1 VFEILS
7 NTSHVHLLLNHVPTT
22 AFVVALV
29 LFIVS
34 LFNGSEA
41 LKKTGLAMF
50 FFIAAVTVAT
60 YTSGSAAEAW
70 LRGTSVKSELP
81 PNVVAAAIHEHEDAA
96 LWATALMEL
105 TGFFSWL
112 ALWQWKSVKRLPSWN
127 TPLVLVLAAL
137 TFVAMSRTAYLGGH
151 ISHLEIRPDVVARH
165 QACLA
170 IVDQEV
176 KHPGS
181 TPNAPENCPWQTAAA
196 EVHAVTDGAAA
207 NAPAEGNTEA
217 GGASTP
223 NMARR
228 LGDFVIGHTWMWP
241 TLETLHFVGLCML
254 FTVVLIVNLRLLGAI
269 KMVPV
274 SAVYQMLPIGM
285 LGFAINLVTGMLF
298 FVGIPQQ
305 YNANPVFYWK
315 IVFVLLGGLNVMYFM
330 LVDDA
335 WRTDAGRDVT
345 VAPRIAA
352 ASAIAIWVAVL
363 YCGHMLPFIGNAF

>member
-1 VFEILS
+1 VIELLR

-29 LFIVS
+29 LYIVS

-50 FFIAAVTVAT
+50 FLIAAVTIAT

-70 LRGTSVKSELP
+70 LRGTSPKPELP
-81 PNVVAAAIHEHEDAA
+81 VNVMPAAIRAHEDAA

-127 TPLVLVLAAL
+127 TPLVLVLSL
-137 TFVAMSRTAYLGGH
+137 LSFVAMSRTAYLGGH
-151 ISHLEIRPDVVARH
+151 IHHVEIRPDVVDRH
-165 QACLA
+165 NACLA
-170 IVDQEV
+170 LVDQEV

-181 TPNAPENCPWQTAAA
+181 VPNAPENCSWQAAA
-196 EVHAVTDGAAA
+196 DEIKAALDAATDAAG
-207 NAPAEGNTEA
+207 APA
-217 GGASTP
+217 P
-223 NMARR
+223 NMARQ

-269 KMVPV
+269 KIVPV

-285 LGFAINLVTGMLF
+285 IGFAVNLVTGMLF
-298 FVGIPQQ
+298 FVGIPSQ

-335 WRTDAGRDVT
+335 WRTASGRDVS
-345 VAPRIAA
+345 AGPRIAA
-352 ASAIAIWVAVL
+352 ASAIFIWVAVL

>member
-1 VFEILS
+1 MFEILS

-29 LFIVS
+29 LFVVS

-41 LKKTGLAMF
+41 LKKAGLAMF
-50 FFIAAVTVAT
+50 FLIAAVTIAT

-81 PNVVAAAIHEHEDAA
+81 PDVVSTAIHEHEDAA
-96 LWATALMEL
+96 LWAMALMEV

-112 ALWQWKSVKRLPSWN
+112 ALWQWKTVRRLPSWN

-137 TFVAMSRTAYLGGH
+137 SFVAMSRTAYLGGH
-151 ISHLEIRPDVVARH
+151 ITHVEIRPEVVERH

-170 IVDQEV
+170 LVDQEV

-181 TPNAPENCPWQTAAA
+181 VPNAPENCPWQAAVDQVVGTGPTAAA
-196 EVHAVTDGAAA
+196 
-207 NAPAEGNTEA
+207 APA
-217 GGASTP
+217 P
-223 NMARR
+223 NLARQ

-254 FTVVLIVNLRLLGAI
+254 FTAVIIVNLRLLGAI
-269 KMVPV
+269 PMVPV

-285 LGFAINLVTGMLF
+285 LGFAVNLLTGMLF
-298 FVGIPQQ
+298 FVGIPSQ

-315 IVFVLLGGLNVMYFM
+315 MVFVLLGGVNVTYFM

-335 WRTDAGRDVT
+335 WRTEPGRRVSAG
-345 VAPRIAA
+345 PKIAA
-352 ASAIAIWVAVL
+352 ASAIFIWAAVL

>member
-1 VFEILS
+1 MFEILS

-22 AFVVALV
+22 AFVAALV

-34 LFNGSEA
+34 LFTRSDA
-41 LKKTGLAMF
+41 LKKAGLAIF
-50 FFIAAVTVAT
+50 FLIAAVTIAT

-70 LRGTSVKSELP
+70 LRGTSAKSELP

-112 ALWQWKSVKRLPSWN
+112 ALWQWKTAKRLPGWN
-127 TPLVLVLAAL
+127 TPVVLVLAL
-137 TFVAMSRTAYLGGH
+137 LSFVAMSRTAYLGGH
-151 ISHLEIRPDVVARH
+151 IAHIEIRPDVVAQH
-165 QACLA
+165 NACLA
-170 IVDQEV
+170 VVDQEV

-181 TPNAPENCPWQTAAA
+181 VPNAPENCPWQTAADRVA
-196 EVHAVTDGAAA
+196 ATTGATTGAA
-207 NAPAEGNTEA
+207 
-217 GGASTP
+217 TP

-254 FTVVLIVNLRLLGAI
+254 FTTVLIVNLRLLGAI
-269 KMVPV
+269 PMVPL

-285 LGFAINLVTGMLF
+285 LGFAVNLITGMLF
-298 FVGIPQQ
+298 FIGIPAQ
-305 YNANPVFYWK
+305 YNGNPVFYWK
-315 IVFVLLGGLNVMYFM
+315 MVFVLLGGLNVMYFM
-330 LVDDA
+330 LVEEA
-335 WRTDAGRDVT
+335 WRTPAGRGVS
-345 VAPRIAA
+345 VGPRIAA
-352 ASAIAIWVAVL
+352 ASAIFIWAAVL